1 MAKKKKAEPNPE
13 SKFVGD
19 VSIENAKSKWGQV
32 KKLAKKA
39 KKREDNGRTKIPG
52 YSKDD
57 LKNLAREYNA
67 RLPRNSNKR
76 IKLNQSAEELAKALK
91 LDAKRK
97 KEPSKVATTWGKQ
110 KEQASDPNKQDKAM
124 QKAEE
129 RRLAAKKLTEIK
141 DLAKKAKKRS
151 QKKKDETPKE
161 KDPTSIDSYNTQQLQ
176 KMLRDRNIPGRSGL
190 RTKQQMFDALGLGKK
205 AEDKPKSESEEPKK
219 PTMKV
224 EPKPA
229 RVDIEEY
236 PPTPSLFRELR
247 KHLKSTKELTSDEQ
261 NEVWGNLSEEDRAII
276 WNNLGQE
283 KVKHKQAIAEINRR
297 NYQKA
302 IEYGRKEAEAILAK
316 ADDVKA
322 ERDRLRS
329 ERDALIEKADKH
341 LKPIPQDVQ
350 QEIDR
355 VSDLAMRAS
364 EKYSDKLDNSFDS
377 YRDSLF
383 KSSVSDEEAQ
393 QFVDSITFTPNV
405 QKSLGRNSSFYREED
420 IKYDLARLYK
430 MAGGNITTLQ
440 KIDYT
445 RDRAYA
451 SAGSKMINIGL
462 EKSSKKQQQ
471 AFFHEFAHHIEYSL
485 PDELQQLTRQFLE
498 QRKEGEPKSMREL
511 TGDIRYGEDEKGYPD
526 KFLHPYVG
534 TYYKDGKATE
544 VLSVGLELFADPLQ
558 MRRMHDTDP
567 EHFALMLGILKA
579 SKERHEK
586 FVELGTGST

>member
-1 MAKKKKAEPNPE
+1 MAKKKT
-13 SKFVGD
+13 
-19 VSIENAKSKWGQV
+19 ENTDSMLAGSAKSKWVQA

-39 KKREDNGRTKIPG
+39 KKRVDNGRTKIPG

-57 LKNLAREYNA
+57 LKALAKEYNT
-67 RLPRNSNKR
+67 RLPRGSDKR

-91 LDAKRK
+91 LDTKRK
-97 KEPSKVATTWGKQ
+97 KEPSKVATAWGKQ
-110 KEQASDPNKQDKAM
+110 KEQASDPNKQDEATR
-124 QKAEE
+124 KAEE

-151 QKKKDETPKE
+151 DKKKDETPKE

-176 KMLRDRNIPGRSGL
+176 KMLRDRKIPGRSGL

-205 AEDKPKSESEEPKK
+205 SEDKPKPEPEEPKK
-219 PTMKV
+219 PTVKV
-224 EPKPA
+224 ESKPN

-247 KHLKSTKELTSDEQ
+247 KHLKSTKRLTSDEQ
-261 NEVWGNLSEEDRAII
+261 NEVWGNLSEGDRAII

-302 IEYGRKEAEAILAK
+302 IEYGRKEADAILAK

-329 ERDALIEKADKH
+329 KRDALIEKTDNEYTFKGSA
-341 LKPIPQDVQ
+341 IPDDVQ

-355 VSDLAMRAS
+355 VSKLAMQATN
-364 EKYSDKLDNSFDS
+364 KYWDELDASFDS
-377 YRDSLF
+377 YRDNLF

-393 QFVDSITFTPNV
+393 QFVDSITFGSNV
-405 QKSLGRNSSFYREED
+405 KKSLGRNSSFYREED
-420 IKYDLARLYK
+420 MKDDLARLYK
-430 MAGGNITTLQ
+430 MVGGNITTLQ

-451 SAGSKMINIGL
+451 SKDSKMINIGL
-462 EKSSKKQQQ
+462 EKDSKKQQQ

-498 QRKEGEPKSMREL
+498 QRKEGEPRSMREL

-534 TYYKDGKATE
+534 TYYKDGATE
-544 VLSVGLELFADPLQ
+544 VLSVGLELFASPT
-558 MRRMHDTDP
+558 RMQEMYNADS
-567 EHFALMLGILKA
+567 EHFALILGILKA
-579 SKERHEK
+579 SKEHREK
-586 FVELGTGST
+586 FVELGTGIA